1 MPVLS
6 HDTSPRPITAAVM
19 FTPASALALKL
30 DATVNGPRVAV
41 TVPLVPRAPPSTKPY
56 VACVCRYPGPTDPPP
71 IKYPGMFTEN
81 VATSSASIILPLPGV
96 EVLIV
101 GAELLV
107 ERLVVLGEPAIDELL
122 VVRKLLVMVEDEVVE

>member
-1 MPVLS
+1 
-6 HDTSPRPITAAVM
+6 
-19 FTPASALALKL
+19 
-30 DATVNGPRVAV
+30 
-41 TVPLVPRAPPSTKPY
+41 
-56 VACVCRYPGPTDPPP
+56 
-71 IKYPGMFTEN
+71 MFTEN